1 MDIPSNLNTY
11 SHSTYK
17 AEFSASLVQ
26 TTAML
31 MSDIF
36 EVEIAFGWL
45 SPDYAKSNA
54 AFLKVKFFIENLM
67 HQSILTHPSAKV
79 DMANIDNKIVMLP
92 HPPSNDI
99 IAMILHCKLSAIA
112 GDYIEIISV
121 KVGSKAIDPVIS
133 YTHADDDYPAL
144 PHVKEWIKSEDYY
157 YDLPWWSRNST
168 DTQEYEDTKKSDL
181 TSVPE
186 SDTILDNLEK
196 AILGELRLEEEG
208 GEVVEISDW
217 KPEIIKD

>member
-1 MDIPSNLNTY
+1 MEISNTF

-36 EVEIAFGWL
+36 EVEITFGWL

-54 AFLKVKFFIENLM
+54 AFLKMKFFVENLM
-67 HQSILTHPSAKV
+67 HQSILTHPFAKV
-79 DMANIDNKIVMLP
+79 DMAHIDNKIVMLP
-92 HPPSNDI
+92 HPPTNDI
-99 IAMILHCKLSAIA
+99 IAMILHCKLSAIV
-112 GDYIEIISV
+112 GEYIEVLSV

-144 PHVKEWIKSEDYY
+144 PSAKEWIKSEDYY
-157 YDLPWWSRNST
+157 YDVPWWSRNST

-196 AILGELRLEEEG
+196 AILGELKLEDEG